1 MFSGI
6 RNFCAIA
13 ITVFLIFPATSSVAG
28 QRIAI
33 IDLGQVLV
41 DSPAMKDV
49 DRQLKELDAKLRAE
63 AKAKEESFRERQ
75 LTLNQQ
81 RAILA
86 PEQFSQRQNALSV
99 EMRDSRNE
107 FQAKVRQLAASRA
120 EALKKIEKAMEP
132 VVSRVAKQVGATI
145 ILERK
150 QVIFVSKE
158 LNITAAVSKDLN
170 SKLTKLP
177 LKLVPLKK

>member
-1 MFSGI
+1 ML
-6 RNFCAIA
+6 
-13 ITVFLIFPATSSVAG
+13 TVLKKIVAVVIVCCLSVPLTAMAAG

-49 DRQLKELDAKLRAE
+49 DRQLKELDAKLRSD
-63 AKAKEESFRERQ
+63 AKSDEESFRERQ

-81 RAILA
+81 RAIIS
-86 PEQFSQRQNALSV
+86 PEQFSERQRALST

-107 FQAKVRQLAASRA
+107 LQAKIRQLAASRTA
-120 EALKKIEKAMEP
+120 ALKKIEDAMEP
-132 VVSRVAKQVGATI
+132 IVSKIAKQVGATV

-150 QVIFVSKE
+150 QVVFVSKE
-158 LNITAAVSKDLN
+158 LNITASVSKELN
-170 SKLTKLP
+170 RKLTKLP

>member
-1 MFSGI
+1 MLSGFKKVI
-6 RNFCAIA
+6 AIA
-13 ITVFLIFPATSSVAG
+13 LAICFFVPAISIAAG

-49 DRQLKELDAKLRAE
+49 DRQLKDLDAKLRAD
-63 AKAKEESFRERQ
+63 AKSKEQSFRDRQ

-81 RAILA
+81 RTIISQD
-86 PEQFSQRQNALSV
+86 QFSERQRALST

-107 FQAKVRQLAASRA
+107 LQAKIRQLAASRTA
-120 EALKKIEKAMEP
+120 ALKKIEDAMEP
-132 VVSRVAKQVGATI
+132 IVSKVAKQVGATV

-150 QVIFVSKE
+150 QVVFVSKE
-158 LNITAAVSKDLN
+158 LNITAAVSKELN
-170 SKLTKLP
+170 RKLTKLP

>member
-1 MFSGI
+1 MVSGI
-6 RNFCAIA
+6 RKVILFAVAIIA
-13 ITVFLIFPATSSVAG
+13 FGPMYAEAAG

-41 DSPAMKDV
+41 DSPAMKDI
-49 DRQLKELDAKLRAE
+49 DRQLKELDAKLRSD
-63 AKAKEESFRERQ
+63 AKAKEENFRDRQ
-75 LTLNQQ
+75 LSLNQQ

-86 PEQFSQRQNALSV
+86 PEQFSQKQNALSI

-107 FQAKVRQLAASRA
+107 FQMKFRQLAASRA

-132 VVSRVAKQVGATI
+132 IVSKVAKQVGATI

-170 SKLTKLP
+170 RKLTKLP